1 MKCLA
6 FYIATKIEGL
16 NVRIARMIDE
26 ARVVSAVPGVQY
38 RVVVEHEQ
46 KCVMTCFTVVIATVG
61 LVVGDP
67 LPPVLV
73 DLLALTNR

>member
-26 ARVVSAVPGVQY
+26 SWLISIK
-38 RVVVEHEQ
+38 H
-46 KCVMTCFTVVIATVG
+46 TVKAEWEELTLITELNVLLPLFILEWVIHVK
-61 LVVGDP
+61 
-67 LPPVLV
+67 
-73 DLLALTNR
+73 